1 MRRLALACGLALGL
15 AGCAPEP
22 PSLSWTPAAARPG
35 TELTLTGKRFP
46 SERPLEVWLQRA
58 PVGQAVQHVRGA
70 EPWAV
75 KIDARNADAAGGFEL
90 KYTLPADLGQVVD
103 QAGKPAGVLPVEPG
117 PGYTWVVFYGD
128 VATPLERPFSVER
141 ARP

>member
-1 MRRLALACGLALGL
+1 MRRLAVACVLTLGL

-22 PSLSWTPAAARPG
+22 PSLTWTPVAPRPG

-46 SERPLEVWLQRA
+46 SERPLEIWLQRA

-75 KIDARNADAAGGFEL
+75 RIDARDADAAGGFEL
-90 KYTLPADLGQVVD
+90 KYRLRADLGKITD
-103 QAGKPAGVLPVEPG
+103 SHGLPAGILKVEPG
-117 PGYTWVVFYGD
+117 HGYAWIVYYGD
-128 VATPLERPFSVER
+128 AAAPLERPFSVDR